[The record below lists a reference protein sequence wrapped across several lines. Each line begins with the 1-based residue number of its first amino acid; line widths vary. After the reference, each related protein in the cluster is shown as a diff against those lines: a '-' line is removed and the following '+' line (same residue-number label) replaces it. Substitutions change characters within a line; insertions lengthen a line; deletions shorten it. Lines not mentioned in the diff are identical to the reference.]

1 MHAAF
6 ARPTL
11 PNVMLAAC
19 AGKATRYLA
28 VVGDDVLFCLE
39 DWAQEFNSGKQP
51 GFAGGVICHVAL
63 ICTVERSLCALESS
77 RREPGG
83 LIFFTG
89 QKINWVQSNIDFQS
103 KGDKG

>member
-28 VVGDDVLFCLE
+28 IIGNDVLFFFE
-39 DWAQEFNSGKQP
+39 ARAQEFNSCKQP

-63 ICTVERSLCALESS
+63 ICTVERSLCAIESS
-77 RREPGG
+77 TDELGE
-83 LIFFTG
+83 LIVFTG
-89 QKINWVQSNIDFQS
+89 KKINWVQRNIDFQS
-103 KGDKG
+103 KGDRG